1 MDSETFTI
9 RQVAK
14 QTGVSSKTLRYWES
28 VRLLPQPSRNYNN
41 YRLYKPDVVQRVAFI
56 QKAKSIGFTLAETQQ
71 LFELAKR
78 KGTACPEVVK
88 WTDKKI
94 QVLEQQITL
103 LSQLRDRLM
112 VYQKEWK
119 KKRSCPPLSVLEVC
133 CLIEAIPL
141 VPLRKGGEPHAI
153 PLQRLARNT
162 GRHAD

>member
-28 VRLLPQPSRNYNN
+28 VGLLPQPSRNYNN

-56 QKAKSIGFTLAETQQ
+56 QKAKSVGFTLAETQQ

-94 QVLEQQITL
+94 QVLEQQIIL

-119 KKRSCPPLSVLEVC
+119 KKLSCPPLSVSEVC

-141 VPLRKGGEPHAI
+141 IPLRKGGETHAI
-153 PLQRLARNT
+153 PTKSRAQH
-162 GRHAD
+162 GDRHAD